1 MVHPTP
7 LHRHPGFH
15 VRLGFVPLLDSA
27 PLIVARELGLFDA
40 EGLDVE
46 LVQEGS
52 WASLR
57 DKVTFGL
64 IDGGH
69 MLAPM
74 PLSMS
79 LAIDRPK
86 VPVVV
91 GMVLSR
97 NGNGITLGNRLF
109 GELLRSATNLDN
121 PIATARELISLARH
135 RREPIRLA
143 SVAPWS
149 SHDLQLRD
157 WLASAGP
164 DAEHHIQII
173 PVSPIQMVDAFRSNA
188 IEGCCVG
195 EPWNS
200 LLEYENLGRILHSGH
215 QIWQNA
221 PEKVLGMRADW
232 MSQHGVM
239 YRHLVRALLAACR
252 WLDNRHNHHLLR
264 EILAKPEYL
273 GEQINVLDDH
283 PYSLFHPR
291 LEQHFFRHSANFP
304 WLSQA
309 HWLASRLT
317 LRGQLGPVSGAM
329 VRQVIRP
336 DLFRDAAASMGIDTP
351 VIDSKLEGRHQLP
364 FTLSGRYGPVA
375 VASDRLL
382 GERLHDWRADS
393 QDNISPH
400 NNEALRTKTAARTG
414 PEQGK

>member
-1 MVHPTP
+1 MVDPTP
-7 LHRHPGFH
+7 LHRRPGFH
-15 VRLGFVPLLDSA
+15 LRLGFVPLLDSA
-27 PLIVARELGLFDA
+27 PLIVARELGLFDT

-46 LVQEGS
+46 LVREGS

-79 LAIDRPK
+79 LASDRPR
-86 VPVVV
+86 VPLVV

-97 NGNGITLGNRLF
+97 NGNGITLGNRLYD
-109 GELLRSATNLDN
+109 ELMRSAGDLDN
-121 PIATARELISLARH
+121 PIATAREVIRVATDRGT
-135 RREPIRLA
+135 PVRLA

-157 WLASAGP
+157 WLDSAGP
-164 DAEHHIQII
+164 DAGNHIQII
-173 PVSPIQMVDAFRSNA
+173 PVSPVQMADALRSEA

-200 LLEYENLGRILHSGH
+200 LLEYEQLGCILHSGH
-215 QIWQNA
+215 QIWQNS

-232 MSQHGVM
+232 TEQHGVM
-239 YRHLVRALLAACR
+239 HRHLIRALLAACQ
-252 WLDNRHNHHLLR
+252 WLDNPHNHRLLR
-264 EILAKPEYL
+264 DILAKPEYL
-273 GEQINVLDDH
+273 GEQINALDNRS
-283 PYSLFHPR
+283 YSLFHPR
-291 LEQHFFRHSANFP
+291 LQQHFFRHSANFP

-329 VRQVIRP
+329 LRQVVRP
-336 DLFRDAAASMGIDTP
+336 DLFREAASSMGIDTP
-351 VIDSKLEGRHQLP
+351 VIDSKTEGRHQRT
-364 FTLSGRYGPVA
+364 FTLSGRYGPVD

-382 GERLHDWRADS
+382 GEHLHDWMADS
-393 QDNISPH
+393 HPPTTPP
-400 NNEALRTKTAARTG
+400 NNEALRTKTATRTG
-414 PEQGK
+414 PEQ

>member
-46 LVQEGS
+46 LVREGS

-109 GELLRSATNLDN
+109 GELQRSATNLDN

-135 RREPIRLA
+135 RGEPIRLA

-239 YRHLVRALLAACR
+239 YRHLVRALLAGCR
-252 WLDNRHNHHLLR
+252 WLDNRHNHRLLR

-351 VIDSKLEGRHQLP
+351 VIDSKMEGRHQLP

-382 GERLHDWRADS
+382 GERLHDWRADN
-393 QDNISPH
+393 QDHTSPP
-400 NNEALRTKTAARTG
+400 NNEALRTKTATRTG
-414 PEQGK
+414 PEQGN

>member
-1 MVHPTP
+1 MVRPTP
-7 LHRHPGFH
+7 LHKHPGFN

-46 LVQEGS
+46 LVREGS

-57 DKVTFGL
+57 DKVSFGL
-64 IDGGH
+64 LDGGH

-79 LAIDRPK
+79 LATDRPK

-97 NGNGITLGNRLF
+97 NGNGITLSARLHH
-109 GELLRSATNLDN
+109 ELTHSATDLEN
-121 PIATARELISLARH
+121 PIATARALIRVARG
-135 RREPIRLA
+135 RGEPIRLA

-164 DAEHHIQII
+164 DAEKHVQII
-173 PVSPIQMVDAFRSNA
+173 PVSPIQMVDAFRSNT

-200 LLEYENLGRILHSGH
+200 LLEYEKLGHILHSGH

-221 PEKVLGMRADW
+221 PEKVLGMRSDW
-232 MSQHGVM
+232 TEQHDVM
-239 YRHLVRALLAACR
+239 HRHLLRALLAACQ
-252 WLDNRHNHHLLR
+252 WLDNPHNHRLLR
-264 EILAKPEYL
+264 DILARPEYL
-273 GEQINVLDDH
+273 GEQINVLDNH

-291 LEQHFFRHSANFP
+291 LHQHFFRHSANFP

-309 HWLASRLT
+309 HWLATRLT
-317 LRGQLGPVSGAM
+317 LRGQLGPGDGAM
-329 VRQVIRP
+329 VRQVVRP
-336 DLFRDAAASMGIDTP
+336 DLFRNAAASMGIDAP
-351 VIDSKLEGRHQLP
+351 VIDSKTEGRHQLP
-364 FTLSGRYGPVA
+364 FTLSGRYGPVD

-382 GERLHDWRADS
+382 GEHLHDWLAD
-393 QDNISPH
+393 NPMATP
-400 NNEALRTKTAARTG
+400 NKEASRTKTATKSR
-414 PEQGK
+414 PQ

>member
-1 MVHPTP
+1 MVQPTP

-15 VRLGFVPLLDSA
+15 IRLGFVPLLDSA

-46 LVQEGS
+46 LVREGS

-109 GELLRSATNLDN
+109 GELLRSATDLDN
-121 PIATARELISLARH
+121 PIATAGALISLAKQRGK
-135 RREPIRLA
+135 PIQLA

-157 WLASAGP
+157 WLASAGAAM
-164 DAEHHIQII
+164 DNHIQII

-200 LLEYENLGRILHSGH
+200 LLEYEKLGHILHSGH

-232 MSQHGVM
+232 MAQHSVM
-239 YRHLVRALLAACR
+239 YRHLLRALLAACR
-252 WLDNRHNHHLLR
+252 WLDNSHNHLLLR
-264 EILAKPEYL
+264 EILSKPEYL
-273 GEQINVLDDH
+273 GAQINALDNH

-329 VRQVIRP
+329 LRQVVRP

-351 VIDSKLEGRHQLP
+351 VIDSKMEGRHQHP
-364 FTLSGRYGPVA
+364 FTLSGRYGPVD

-382 GERLHDWRADS
+382 GEHLHDWMAEHHDR
-393 QDNISPH
+393 PGPP
-400 NNEALRTKTAARTG
+400 NNEAPRTKTASRTG
-414 PEQGK
+414 PESGN